1 MINSGLRV
9 NKFHIVGFSL
19 GAQLAGMIGR
29 EVKIKTNGIIELQRL
44 VVEMQSNE
52 LRSRSVIIYF

>member
-19 GAQLAGMIGR
+19 GAQLAGLIGR
-29 EVKIKTNGIIELQRL
+29 EVKNKTNDVIEI
-44 VVEMQSNE
+44 
-52 LRSRSVIIYF
+52 LRFVKLK